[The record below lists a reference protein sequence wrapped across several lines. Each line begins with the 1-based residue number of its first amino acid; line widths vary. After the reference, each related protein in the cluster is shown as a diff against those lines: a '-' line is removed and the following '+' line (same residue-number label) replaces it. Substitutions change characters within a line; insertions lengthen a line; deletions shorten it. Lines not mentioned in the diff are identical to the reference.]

1 MVSAYLSLPQIFNL
15 YARAVSIESNLTLR
29 VQSWIEQDPDS
40 ITKAQLTNLLESAQ
54 SDHAALTEL
63 QDAFL
68 APLEFGTAGLRGA
81 LGAGPNR
88 MNRVTVLQA
97 ASGLAQYLVQQGM
110 TGKKVVIGFDARYN
124 SDVFANDTALVMSG
138 AGLEPVIFSHVVPT
152 PVLAFAIRQLDA
164 CAGVMVTA
172 SHNPPQDN
180 GYKVYL
186 GDGRQIVSPVDE
198 EISKL
203 IRAVTDVREIQQGN
217 AGTPVANE
225 VFNTYVSL
233 TSQLIGSGPTT
244 EAQRK
249 AVTSVYT
256 AMHGVGWKTLQT
268 VLAASGFIEPIAA
281 MEQRDPD
288 PAFPTVA
295 FPNPE
300 EKGALDIAIALAKKN
315 SVDVLL
321 ANDPDADRFAAAV
334 PNKLGDWITLRGDQI
349 GSLLGWWMIERAKL
363 SGSKISG
370 TLANSIVSSMMLES
384 IAKSAGLAYESTLT
398 GFKWVSRVNNLVF
411 GYEEALGYCVDPK
424 NVSDKDGISAAAVF
438 MEMLAHLKS
447 QGTTIWQVL
456 DALALSHGLH
466 ATDQVSVRVTS
477 TEQVSVTMSGI
488 RSTAPTKLGGLSVNR
503 IDDLSPGFGDLPK
516 TDAVIIHLAGE
527 GQIEKARVIVR
538 PSGTEPKIKC
548 YLEVVVRGDDLAIA
562 QQTADNELQSLA
574 ADAGPLLSGGN

>member
-1 MVSAYLSLPQIFNL
+1 M
-15 YARAVSIESNLTLR
+15 SIDSELKQQALN
-29 VQSWIEQDPDS
+29 WIEQDPDQV
-40 ITKAQLTNLLESAQ
+40 TKVQLTNLLESAQ
-54 SDHAALTEL
+54 TDQAALLVL

-97 ASGLAQYLVQQGM
+97 ASGLAQYLVQQGF
-110 TGKKVVIGFDARYN
+110 TGRKVVIGFDARYN
-124 SDVFANDTALVMSG
+124 SDVFADDTARVMSG

-152 PVLAFAIRQLDA
+152 PVLAFAIRHLGA

-186 GDGRQIVSPVDE
+186 GDGRQIVSPIDE
-198 EISKL
+198 QISKL
-203 IRAVTDVREIQQGN
+203 IKTVTDVREIVKGSP
-217 AGTPVANE
+217 GTFVSDE
-225 VFNTYVSL
+225 VVDTYTSL
-233 TSQLIGSGPTT
+233 TSQLIMSGPTT

-249 AVTSVYT
+249 SVTSVYT
-256 AMHGVGWKTLQT
+256 AMHGVGWKTLQS
-268 VLAASGFIEPIAA
+268 AFDASGFAEPIAA
-281 MEQRDPD
+281 PEQRDPD

-321 ANDPDADRFAAAV
+321 ANDPDADRFAAAAS
-334 PNKLGDWITLRGDQI
+334 NSTGDWVTLRGDQI

-363 SGSKISG
+363 TGSKLSG
-370 TLANSIVSSMMLES
+370 TFANSIVSSMMLES
-384 IAKSAGLAYESTLT
+384 IAKSAGLPYKSTLT
-398 GFKWVSRVNNLVF
+398 GFKWVSRVSNLTF
-411 GYEEALGYCVDPK
+411 GYEEALGYCVDPN
-424 NVSDKDGISAAAVF
+424 NVSDKDGISAAAMF

-447 QGTTIWQVL
+447 QGKTIWQVL
-456 DALALSHGLH
+456 DELALAHGLH

-477 TEQVSVTMSGI
+477 SDQVAMTMAGIRNTPPTKFGGLQVSS
-488 RSTAPTKLGGLSVNR
+488 
-503 IDDLSPGFGDLPK
+503 IDDLAVGLGELPK
-516 TDAVIIHLAGE
+516 TDAVIIHLAGNE
-527 GQIEKARVIVR
+527 QIQKARVIVR

-562 QQTADNELQSLA
+562 QQTADNELKSLA
-574 ADAGPLLSGGN
+574 ADARPLLGGGN

>member
-1 MVSAYLSLPQIFNL
+1 M
-15 YARAVSIESNLTLR
+15 SIDSELKQQALN
-29 VQSWIEQDPDS
+29 WIEQDPDPV
-40 ITKAQLTNLLESAQ
+40 TKAQLAELLIASQ
-54 SDHAALTEL
+54 TDQAALLEL
-63 QDAFL
+63 QDAFV

-97 ASGLAQYLVQQGM
+97 ASGLAQYLVQQGF
-110 TGKKVVIGFDARYN
+110 TGRKVVIGFDARYN
-124 SDVFANDTALVMSG
+124 SDVFTDDTARVMSG
-138 AGLEPVIFSHVVPT
+138 AGLEPIVFSHVVPT
-152 PVLAFAIRQLDA
+152 PVLAFAIRHLEA

-198 EISKL
+198 QISKL
-203 IRAVTDVREIQQGN
+203 ITTVSDVREIVQGD
-217 AGTPVANE
+217 AGKRVSDE
-225 VFNTYVSL
+225 VVNTYTSL
-233 TSQLIGSGPTT
+233 TSQLITAGPTT

-249 AVTSVYT
+249 SVTSVYT
-256 AMHGVGWKTLQT
+256 AMHGVGWKTLQSAFDT
-268 VLAASGFIEPIAA
+268 SGFAEPIAVL
-281 MEQRDPD
+281 EQRDPD

-321 ANDPDADRFAAAV
+321 ANDPDADRFAAAAS
-334 PNKLGDWITLRGDQI
+334 NSTGDWVTLRGDQI

-363 SGSKISG
+363 TGSKLSG
-370 TLANSIVSSMMLES
+370 TFANSIVSSMMLES
-384 IAKSAGLAYESTLT
+384 IAKSAGLPYESTLT
-398 GFKWVSRVNNLVF
+398 GFKWVSRVNHLTF
-411 GYEEALGYCVDPK
+411 GYEEALGYCVDPN
-424 NVSDKDGISAAAVF
+424 NVSDKDGISAAAMF

-447 QGTTIWQVL
+447 QGKTIWQVL
-456 DALALSHGLH
+456 DELALAHGLH

-477 TEQVSVTMSGI
+477 SDQVDLTMAGIRNTPPTKFGGLQVSS
-488 RSTAPTKLGGLSVNR
+488 
-503 IDDLSPGFGDLPK
+503 IDDLAIGLGELPK
-516 TDAVIIHLAGE
+516 TDAVIIHLAGND
-527 GQIEKARVIVR
+527 QIQKARVIVR

-562 QQTADNELQSLA
+562 QQTADNELKSLA
-574 ADAGPLLSGGN
+574 ADARPILGGGN

>member
-1 MVSAYLSLPQIFNL
+1 M
-15 YARAVSIESNLTLR
+15 SIDSNLTSR
-29 VQSWIEQDPDS
+29 VQSWIEQDPDAV
-40 ITKAQLTNLLESAQ
+40 TKSQLTELLNAAQ
-54 SDHAALTEL
+54 TDQAALLEL
-63 QDAFL
+63 QDAFS

-97 ASGLAQYLVQQGM
+97 ASGLAQYLVQQGFS
-110 TGKKVVIGFDARYN
+110 GRKVVIGFDARYN
-124 SDVFANDTALVMSG
+124 SDVFADDTARVMSG

-152 PVLAFAIRQLDA
+152 PVLAFAIRHLGA

-198 EISKL
+198 QISEL
-203 IRAVTDVREIQQGN
+203 IKTVTDVREIVQGSP
-217 AGTPVANE
+217 GTFVSDDVVE
-225 VFNTYVSL
+225 TYTSL
-233 TSQLIGSGPTT
+233 TSQLIMSGPITD
-244 EAQRK
+244 AQRK
-249 AVTSVYT
+249 SVTSVYT
-256 AMHGVGWKTLQT
+256 AMHGVGWKTLQS
-268 VLAASGFIEPIAA
+268 VFSASGFNEPNAA
-281 MEQRDPD
+281 LQQRDPD

-334 PNKLGDWITLRGDQI
+334 SNSSGDWVTLRGDQI
-349 GSLLGWWMIERAKL
+349 GSLLGWWLIERVKLTGSNL
-363 SGSKISG
+363 SG
-370 TLANSIVSSMMLES
+370 TFANSIVSSMMLES
-384 IAKSAGLAYESTLT
+384 IAKSAGLEYESTLT
-398 GFKWVSRVNNLVF
+398 GFKWVSRVNNLTF
-411 GYEEALGYCVDPK
+411 GYEEALGYCVDPN
-424 NVSDKDGISAAAVF
+424 NVSDKDGISAAAMF

-447 QGTTIWQVL
+447 QGKTIWQVL
-456 DALALSHGLH
+456 DELALAHGLH

-477 TEQVSVTMSGI
+477 SDQVALTMAGIRNTPPTKFGGLQVSS
-488 RSTAPTKLGGLSVNR
+488 
-503 IDDLSPGFGDLPK
+503 IDDLAIGLGGLPK
-516 TDAVIIHLAGE
+516 TDAVIIHLAGND
-527 GQIEKARVIVR
+527 QIQKARVIVR

-562 QQTADNELQSLA
+562 QQTADNELKSLA
-574 ADAGPLLSGGN
+574 ADARPLLGGGN

>member
-1 MVSAYLSLPQIFNL
+1 M
-15 YARAVSIESNLTLR
+15 SIDSELKQQALN
-29 VQSWIEQDPDS
+29 WIEQDPDQV
-40 ITKAQLTNLLESAQ
+40 TKAQLTNLLESAQ
-54 SDHAALTEL
+54 TDSAAYAEL

-97 ASGLAQYLVQQGM
+97 ASGLAQYLVQQGFS
-110 TGKKVVIGFDARYN
+110 GRKVVIGFDARYN
-124 SDVFANDTALVMSG
+124 SDVFADDTARVMSG

-152 PVLAFAIRQLDA
+152 PVLAFAIRHLGA

-203 IRAVTDVREIQQGN
+203 IKTVTDVRGIVQGSP
-217 AGTPVANE
+217 GTFVSDDVVE
-225 VFNTYVSL
+225 TYTSL
-233 TSQLIGSGPTT
+233 TSQLIMSGPTT
-244 EAQRK
+244 DAQRK
-249 AVTSVYT
+249 SVTSVYT
-256 AMHGVGWKTLQT
+256 AMHGVGWKTLQS
-268 VLAASGFIEPIAA
+268 VFGASGFNEPNAA
-281 MEQRDPD
+281 LEQRDPD

-300 EKGALDIAIALAKKN
+300 EKGALDIAIALAMKN

-334 PNKLGDWITLRGDQI
+334 SNSTGDWVTLRGDQI
-349 GSLLGWWMIERAKL
+349 GSLLGWWLIERAKL
-363 SGSKISG
+363 TGSKLSG
-370 TLANSIVSSMMLES
+370 AFANSIVSSMMLES
-384 IAKSAGLAYESTLT
+384 IAKSAGLEYESTLT
-398 GFKWVSRVNNLVF
+398 GFKWVSRVNNLTF
-411 GYEEALGYCVDPK
+411 GYEEALGYCVDPD
-424 NVSDKDGISAAAVF
+424 NVSDKDGISAAAMF

-447 QGTTIWQVL
+447 QDKTIWLVL
-456 DALALSHGLH
+456 NELALAHGLH

-477 TEQVSVTMSGI
+477 SDQVALTMAGIRNTPPTKFGDLQVSS
-488 RSTAPTKLGGLSVNR
+488 
-503 IDDLSPGFGDLPK
+503 IDDLAIGLGELPK
-516 TDAVIIHLAGE
+516 TDAVIIHLAGSD
-527 GQIEKARVIVR
+527 QIQKARVIVR

-548 YLEVVVRGDDLAIA
+548 YLEVVVRGNDLGIA
-562 QQTADNELQSLA
+562 QQTADNELKSLA
-574 ADAGPLLSGGN
+574 ADARPLLGGGN